1 MLCVAWA
8 ITLSHI
14 IYSHCIIT
22 ICTCSDN
29 LQSQKL
35 ISVAGNPIQVSMFHM
50 FLLKHNTFKAHG
62 YRIRIYKKKTLASEG
77 AKRKFLPSNLI
88 LLTTI

>member
-62 YRIRIYKKKTLASEG
+62 YRIRIYKKKP
-77 AKRKFLPSNLI
+77 LPPKARSVSFYPA
-88 LLTTI
+88 T